1 MPFSLLSF
9 LQDPETKANVAWSMK
24 YFSQGD
30 TIVEEGSIGQEVF
43 LITRGTVHI
52 YGSVL
57 LANDQI
63 KDKGIAKLIANQT
76 FGELSIFDN
85 DIRSASAIAA
95 TDCEIAVIDGAALQS
110 YMDANPEKGYPV
122 LNYFFKIIAHRMRG
136 NNIRANTIF
145 GFYLRESAA

>member
-1 MPFSLLSF
+1 MSFSLLNF
-9 LQDPETKANVAWSMK
+9 LQDPETKANVPWSMK

-43 LITRGTVHI
+43 LITKGVVHI
-52 YGSVL
+52 YASVL
-57 LANDQI
+57 LANDQF

-76 FGELSIFDN
+76 FGELSIFDD

-95 TDCEIAVIDGAALQS
+95 TDCEIAVINGAELLS
-110 YMDANPEKGYPV
+110 FMNANPEKGYPV
-122 LNYFFKIIAHRMRG
+122 LHYFFRIIAQRMRG
-136 NNIRANTIF
+136 NNIRANTIL